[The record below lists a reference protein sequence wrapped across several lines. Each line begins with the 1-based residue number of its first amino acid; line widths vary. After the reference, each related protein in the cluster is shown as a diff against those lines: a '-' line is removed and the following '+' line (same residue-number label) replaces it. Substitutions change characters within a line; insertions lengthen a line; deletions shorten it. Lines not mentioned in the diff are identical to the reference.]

1 MSSIRAVPTPD
12 IFAFDSYP
20 DFLRAWFN
28 ARKAADPTYSYRRFA
43 KAAAQANATI
53 LEAVIAGRR
62 PLTPAR
68 AAEFLPELGLDR
80 RSAARFLLLVRRQRA
95 EAQLGTPQLAAL
107 PPDHPRRKA
116 SQAAADRIERELAG
130 LDRIEHY
137 RRAGLQTPT
146 TVARVVRQLGAGV
159 PFLVATVSDREP
171 WSRDE
176 LALIRSLHQARTASL
191 ARVRE
196 SPCCDD
202 ARQGRLLG
210 LTQAVAEVNIPRV
223 EEEIRGFLR
232 ELVARFGEPA
242 GAAASPFAVCVDLFA
257 LTDRLRGERPP
268 APAPAPEADEEDAP
282 LIYDFEDASTFVE
295 RWLQWRRAQA
305 AATGERFSLQTFA
318 DEAGLADRTLPSKI
332 ATRRQGLTEPVA
344 RAFARGMG
352 LDQDDEDYL
361 VLLAQRESADPVEAP
376 AILEAMR
383 SARILARSRTLR
395 ARTLR
400 LFADW
405 YHFAIHEMAWCPG
418 MPQDPGGLGRALRP
432 PVDPAAAAAALRTL
446 QELGLLARDE
456 TGRLVPKD
464 AALLALRDLQSEAL
478 HPVLY
483 AYHQAMHA
491 LGGARLEELGR
502 AAPTRHAPGAYPPS
516 TAGPASALVL
526 CLAVPPGRAA
536 ELREAIS
543 GFSQRLLGFCG
554 GLLPGADRVV
564 QINLHL
570 LHLVPTSQPRS
581 EGLHALGPEG

>member
-12 IFAFDSYP
+12 IFAFETYP
-20 DFLRAWFN
+20 EFLRAWFN

-43 KAAAQANATI
+43 RAAAQANATI

-130 LDRIEHY
+130 LDRVEHY
-137 RRAGLQTPT
+137 RRAGGQTPT
-146 TVARVVRQLGAGV
+146 TVARVVRQLGANA
-159 PFLVATVSDREP
+159 PFLVAAASDREP

-176 LALIRSLHQARTASL
+176 MALVRALHQARTASL
-191 ARVRE
+191 ARVRDD
-196 SPCCDD
+196 PGCDD
-202 ARQGRLLG
+202 ARRGRLLG
-210 LTQAVAEVNIPRV
+210 LTQAVAEVNVPRV
-223 EEEIRGFLR
+223 EEELRGFLR
-232 ELVARFGEPA
+232 ELVARFGDPA
-242 GAAASPFAVCVDLFA
+242 GEPASPFAVCVDLFS
-257 LTDRLRGERPP
+257 LTNRLCGDRPP
-268 APAPAPEADEEDAP
+268 APAPAPEEDEDAAP
-282 LIYDFEDASTFVE
+282 LIYDFEDARAFVD
-295 RWLQWRRAQA
+295 RWFQWRRAQA
-305 AATGERFSLQTFA
+305 AADGERFSLQTFA

-332 ATRRQGLTEPVA
+332 ATGRQGLTEPVA

-383 SARILARSRTLR
+383 SARVLARSRTLR

-418 MPQDPGGLGRALRP
+418 MPQDPAGLGRALRP
-432 PVDPAAAAAALRTL
+432 PVDPAGAAAALRTL

-456 TGRLVPKD
+456 EGRLVPRD

-491 LGGARLEELGR
+491 LGGARLEELGH
-502 AAPTRHAPGAYPPS
+502 AAPTRHVPGAYPPAS
-516 TAGPASALVL
+516 AGPASALVL
-526 CLAVPPGRAA
+526 CLAVPRGRSG
-536 ELREAIS
+536 ELQEAIG

-570 LHLVPTSQPRS
+570 LPLGPVEDPRS
-581 EGLHALGPEG
+581 DRLHEPDPGS